1 MQRSVAPSNQSTDFQ
16 GLQLEHLTGQPFITR
31 LFHIFEKLNGP
42 KPKGFFRPKLK
53 KPEVEVVTLMLQC
66 FASKIC
72 RGLFK
77 ICRERAV

>member
-53 KPEVEVVTLMLQC
+53 KPEVEVVTLSQFIFSLQPQKL
-66 FASKIC
+66 SMMKY
-72 RGLFK
+72 LF
-77 ICRERAV
+77 E